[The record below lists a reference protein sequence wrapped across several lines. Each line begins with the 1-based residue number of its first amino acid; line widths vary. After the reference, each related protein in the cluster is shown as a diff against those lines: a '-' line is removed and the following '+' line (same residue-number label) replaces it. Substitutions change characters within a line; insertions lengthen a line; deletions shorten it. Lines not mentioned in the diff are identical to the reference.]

1 MEILRILQK
10 SSQSADGTKLKLCQ
24 EPFANSADER
34 TQIKALRLYAL
45 SSLVKVWENPIHA
58 TIESSE
64 TYTNYKE
71 KREEIWLSPVTKDS
85 IPMFWKFIKSPAV
98 T

>member
-1 MEILRILQK
+1 MLE
-10 SSQSADGTKLKLCQ
+10 
-24 EPFANSADER
+24 
-34 TQIKALRLYAL
+34 
-45 SSLVKVWENPIHA
+45 VWENPIHA

-85 IPMFWKFIKSPAV
+85 IPMFWKFIKSLAV